1 MGEVKSPPYLSDS
14 RHTRHRQH
22 HDQAPARP
30 RSRHSGLRQ
39 ALRGVRRPRAVHHHL
54 QGPWVAEG
62 AADIW
67 DPKGIA
73 DNLPSPT
80 SLLGRLGN
88 WWTWDRQA
96 VKGGI
101 FKNDNI
107 MIHVGQNLFNFVF
120 TTLAWF
126 TVSQIYSLTAAVNPA
141 TPREMRSITL
151 EQAAEEVLDAITAF
165 EHKQKQE

>member
-1 MGEVKSPPYLSDS
+1 VQSTIISE
-14 RHTRHRQH
+14 
-22 HDQAPARP
+22 
-30 RSRHSGLRQ
+30 
-39 ALRGVRRPRAVHHHL
+39 
-54 QGPWVAEG
+54 GPWVADEAWVEG
-62 AADIW
+62 AADIR

-96 VKGGI
+96 VKEGI

>member
-1 MGEVKSPPYLSDS
+1 MGIRTSQIFQHITPPLHITMFKLLLSLLLITIASAKPSYDKATIIS
-14 RHTRHRQH
+14 E
-22 HDQAPARP
+22 
-30 RSRHSGLRQ
+30 
-39 ALRGVRRPRAVHHHL
+39 
-54 QGPWVAEG
+54 GPWIADE
-62 AADIW
+62 AWIDADIDNR

-73 DNLPSPT
+73 ESLPSPT

-96 VKGGI
+96 VKEGI

-141 TPREMRSITL
+141 STPREMRSISL

-165 EHKQKQE
+165 ENKQKTE

>member
-1 MGEVKSPPYLSDS
+1 
-14 RHTRHRQH
+14 
-22 HDQAPARP
+22 
-30 RSRHSGLRQ
+30 
-39 ALRGVRRPRAVHHHL
+39 
-54 QGPWVAEG
+54 
-62 AADIW
+62 
-67 DPKGIA
+67 
-73 DNLPSPT
+73 
-80 SLLGRLGN
+80 
-88 WWTWDRQA
+88 
-96 VKGGI
+96 
-101 FKNDNI
+101 